1 MVVPSLNKAALLKPH
16 SGQDVI
22 GLSSAQVTGT
32 LKPSLK
38 AEEPF
43 VQGECRCGVGWLGS
57 CASNPELPFHSLV
70 LGRSSK

>member
-22 GLSSAQVTGT
+22 GLSSAQVMGT
-32 LKPSLK
+32 RKPSLK

-43 VQGECRCGVGWLGS
+43 VQGECRCGVG
-57 CASNPELPFHSLV
+57 
-70 LGRSSK
+70 